1 MQEKDVEQLIKRR
14 DKVNTQIEM
23 FEQQNKQIEQEI
35 SKLITEL
42 KADGVEVNV
51 DNVNQVY
58 TKYEEIYNKEYTEL
72 KLAVEKAERE
82 LQYGF

>member
-23 FEQQNKQIEQEI
+23 IEQQNKETQ
-35 SKLITEL
+35 SKINELILEL
-42 KADGVEVNV
+42 NSDGVDVNLENIN
-51 DNVNQVY
+51 NVLS
-58 TKYEEIYNKEYTEL
+58 KYEDIYNKEYTEL

-82 LQYGF
+82 IGYGF